1 MASNE
6 IMVNQVNIENKQ
18 LAKYTEQLFNIGLNV
33 RKSYLKVANI
43 IHQIDEKGLAIEQFG
58 NLTEYGEQVL
68 GLKKA
73 QIYALK
79 NVGERFVNSK
89 TKQSTLYHEDKDF
102 SVTQLQAL
110 LPVKD
115 DEVLYDWS
123 EKKVINPDMTVSEI
137 KQVVKD
143 YKNPKSESETNEET
157 DEITA
162 DVKESDETF
171 NFKDADVVFSIEV
184 WCDGDGY
191 EFMQGWQEN
200 GTTKYEK
207 IDFDSAVK
215 LLKEY
220 NLNK

>member
-18 LAKYTEQLFNIGLNV
+18 LARYTEQLFNIGLNV

-73 QIYALK
+73 QTYALK

-123 EKKVINPDMTVSEI
+123 EKKVINPDMTVNEI

-157 DEITA
+157 EEITA

-171 NFKDADVVFSIEV
+171 NFKDADVVFSIEI
-184 WCDGDGY
+184 WCDGNGY
-191 EFMQGWQEN
+191 ELMQGWQEN